1 MDVGTEA
8 GEQCDG
14 LERRAVTAHLPIAQ
28 SAITCDVCGAAHP
41 TDPPAGAD
49 LVDVSPDG
57 RWALYD
63 NGGDLVWVASRT
75 EVTP

>member
-1 MDVGTEA
+1 MTA
-8 GEQCDG
+8 PARTK
-14 LERRAVTAHLPIAQ
+14 LESL
-28 SAITCDVCGAAHP
+28 TCDVCGALHP
-41 TDPPAGAD
+41 TAPPPGAE

-57 RWALYD
+57 IWSLYD